1 MSTALIV
8 VDMQIDFC
16 EGGALAVNGGH
27 RTAENIAKHINETKK
42 DYKTIVF
49 TKDWH
54 KAPPNDNRG
63 HFGYPPDYVNSWPVH
78 CVEGTN
84 GAEFH
89 PAIKELAWNYPLKN
103 IFYKGNGR
111 PDYSG
116 FQGFNSY
123 RDGLDKFLHT
133 AGINTVNICGVAGD
147 YCVRETA
154 LDAILN
160 DYNTIVLP
168 ELIASVKGPT
178 ATLETM
184 KMVEEAMEGHPVD
197 LADHKW

>member
-8 VDMQIDFC
+8 VDVQVDFC
-16 EGGALAVNGGH
+16 EGGSLAVDGGN
-27 RTAENIAKHINETKK
+27 RTADNIAKYIKDNEKNY
-42 DYKTIVF
+42 DLVLF

-78 CVEGTN
+78 CVQGTN

-89 PAIKELAWNYPLKN
+89 PAIKELAWNYPLEN

-116 FQGFNSY
+116 FQGFN
-123 RDGLDKFLHT
+123 RQRVGLDKYLHD
-133 AGINTVNICGVAGD
+133 AGIGEVNVCGIAGD

-154 LDAILN
+154 LDAVLN
-160 DYNTIVLP
+160 EYNTIVLP

-178 ATLETM
+178 ATLKTLR
-184 KMVEEAMEGHPVD
+184 MVEEAIEGHPVD